1 MAWGGSGDLEG
12 METFKTDVE
21 NETERELRM
30 HKSWSIPEGPSE
42 IRNNEFVVAL
52 TYNLCDFL

>member
-1 MAWGGSGDLEG
+1 MEG

-42 IRNNEFVVAL
+42 IRNNEFVAAL